1 MHLTKVFFVGMII
14 SFIGTLSPSPL
25 NLSVMQISVHEGVR
39 LSMYFSVG
47 TILSELIY
55 VRICLVGVHWI
66 QNQKVIIKWLEWITF
81 LLVLA
86 LAVGSFMAASKNHAT
101 QNIILDNHINRFLFG
116 VIMSGLTPM
125 HIPFWIGWSTV
136 LFSKKILSHRN
147 SDYYIYMIGI
157 GLGTFFA
164 NWLYIYSGKY
174 VVKLLNDN
182 HSILNYVIGAVFAIT
197 AVIIL
202 IKILWHKDVSEKLET
217 IEERSI

>member
-1 MHLTKVFFVGMII
+1 MHIIKVFFCGMII

-25 NLSVMQISVHEGVR
+25 NLSAMQISVHEGLR
-39 LSMYFSVG
+39 GAMCFSAG

-55 VRICLVGVHWI
+55 VRICLVGVHWL
-66 QNQKVIIKWLEWITF
+66 QNQKIIIKWLEWITF

-86 LAVGSFMAASKNHAT
+86 LAIGSFIAASENHPA
-101 QNIILDNHINRFLFG
+101 QNVILDNHINRFLLG
-116 VIMSGLTPM
+116 VIMSALTPM

-136 LFSKKILSHRN
+136 LFSKKILNHQN

-174 VVKLLNDN
+174 LVKLLNDN
-182 HSILNYVIGAVFAIT
+182 HSILNYVIGGVFAVT
-197 AVIIL
+197 ALIIL
-202 IKILWHKDVSEKLET
+202 IKILLHKDVSK
-217 IEERSI
+217 IENISA